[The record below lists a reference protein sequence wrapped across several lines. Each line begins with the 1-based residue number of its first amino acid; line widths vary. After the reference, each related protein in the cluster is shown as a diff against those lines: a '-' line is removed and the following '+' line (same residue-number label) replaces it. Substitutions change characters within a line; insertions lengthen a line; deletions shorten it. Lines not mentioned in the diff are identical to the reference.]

1 MKEIANKNGVP
12 NQEHHGFKVLA
23 DWQREHLSTRQ
34 FEACTRRD
42 MYACVL
48 CRARPI
54 EGGAEIT
61 SKVPVPIE
69 SKGDGQKS
77 PLSKIQRPYNFER
90 AKINFLKE
98 DLENS
103 SEEDDWDSDGSLPVS
118 SSP

>member
-23 DWQREHLSTRQ
+23 DWQSEHLSTRQ

-61 SKVPVPIE
+61 SKVPVPIGITNMRRLR
-69 SKGDGQKS
+69 SWRFLLKIKIPATQ
-77 PLSKIQRPYNFER
+77 LS
-90 AKINFLKE
+90 
-98 DLENS
+98 
-103 SEEDDWDSDGSLPVS
+103 
-118 SSP
+118 